1 MFALNNTEFE
11 AVKEC
16 AMEFAIESGER
27 WGDEVRRL
35 LLAQGKMAKT
45 YLTEPG
51 DDPFKAAHEAR
62 KAFKRMRALLQTVRP
77 TIGEKAF
84 QKVNGRLRL
93 LGNKLAP
100 VREAGAML
108 EMMDSLK
115 ESWDQPP
122 AAFKAAYK
130 KLEKQRTKV
139 LTTLIHKKNV
149 LGSVAVKL
157 EKTLTDIE
165 RLKLEAAGFK
175 VVKKGLKRVYEQGQR
190 RMKAA
195 YRQKNQPEAFH
206 HWRKRVK
213 NMWHQLEILTP
224 VKPKKLG
231 VYAEEAHQ
239 LADFLGDAH
248 DLAELR
254 HLLKQAKPKGK
265 DKKLTAFLKILKKRQ
280 ADCEEAARP
289 LGKRL
294 YKRSSAEYVARLE
307 KWVRDFR
314 PQTTDDRLQ
323 TSDHRLQTTEG
334 KGEKKK
340 GRGLKKP
347 EAVEPPAEIQAAVV
361 EETAPQ
367 LLTTREA
374 AEQLNITIPEV
385 RQMIYDGALA
395 AEKVRGRWLVNSSSI
410 INNQ

>member
-1 MFALNNTEFE
+1 
-11 AVKEC
+11 
-16 AMEFAIESGER
+16 MEFVIESGEM

-35 LLAQGKMAKT
+35 LLAQGKLAKT
-45 YLTEPG
+45 HLTEPG

-62 KAFKRMRALLQTVRP
+62 KAFKRMRALLQMVRP

-108 EMMDSLK
+108 EMMDNLK

-130 KLEKQRTKV
+130 QLEKQRAKV
-139 LTTLIHKKNV
+139 LKTLIHKKNV

-157 EKTLTDIE
+157 EKTLADIE

-175 VVKKGLKRVYEQGQR
+175 VVKKGLKRVYEQGQQ

-195 YRQKNQPEAFH
+195 YRQKNRPEAFH

-224 VKPKKLG
+224 VKPKKLD

-280 ADCEEAARP
+280 VACEEAARP

-294 YKRSSAEYVARLE
+294 YRRSSAEYAARLE
-307 KWVRDFR
+307 KWITDYRQ
-314 PQTTDDRLQ
+314 QTTDN
-323 TSDHRLQTTEG
+323 SLQTTDANLEG
-334 KGEKKK
+334 EKVRNLAKGEKKK

-347 EAVEPPAEIQAAVV
+347 AAIESPAEIQPAEA

-367 LLTTREA
+367 FLTTQEA
-374 AEQLNITIPEV
+374 AEQLNVTIPEV
-385 RQMIYDGALA
+385 REMIYDGELI
-395 AEKVRGRWLVNSSSI
+395 AEKIKGRWMIEAGSI
-410 INNQ
+410 GNRKS